1 MRCDG
6 SLQKKPPVS
15 EEMHIFKADGCCS
28 HRYIDL
34 VVGRLCDASTVPC
47 HSDLLIID
55 YSSTAYRYLES

>member
-1 MRCDG
+1 MRRDG

-55 YSSTAYRYLES
+55 